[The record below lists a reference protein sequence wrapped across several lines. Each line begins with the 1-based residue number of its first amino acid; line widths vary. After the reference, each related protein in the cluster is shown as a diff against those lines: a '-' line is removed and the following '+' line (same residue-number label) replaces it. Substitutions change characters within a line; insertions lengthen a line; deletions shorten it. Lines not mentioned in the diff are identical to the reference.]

1 MEEKLR
7 SWWQKN
13 SKPLEIFGILV
24 VCTLTIVLLVVI
36 VLAYLFN
43 VNVPGLRGKTL
54 WDWLQLLIIPAVLA
68 IGGFAFNHTS
78 SRNAQRTATDN
89 QREAALQSWIDT
101 LSELFLK
108 VHLGELKLEDKA
120 VREIARVHSLSVLQR
135 LDGTRKGRVIY
146 YLYMVGAIDKNKRI
160 VDLQEANLSGTNLSG
175 TNLSGANLSGTNLSG
190 ANLSGARLSEADLS
204 NTNLNAA
211 NLKGA
216 IGVTVEELEKQA
228 ASLKG
233 ATLPDGSIHP

>member
-1 MEEKLR
+1 MTANLR
-7 SWWQKN
+7 SWWQKAR
-13 SKPLEIFGILV
+13 KPLEIFGILV
-24 VCTLTIVLLVVI
+24 VCTLMIVLLVVI

-54 WDWLQLLIIPAVLA
+54 WDWLQLLIIPVVLA

-101 LSELFLK
+101 MSELFLK
-108 VHLGELKLEDKA
+108 VHLGELKIEDKA
-120 VREIARVHSLSVLQR
+120 VREIARVHTLSVLQR
-135 LDGTRKGRVIY
+135 LDGTRKGSVIH
-146 YLYMVGAIDKNKRI
+146 YLYEAGAIDKNKRI
-160 VDLQEANLSGTNLSG
+160 VDLQEANLSGA
-175 TNLSGANLSGTNLSG
+175 NLSGANLSRANLSG

-204 NTNLNAA
+204 NTHLNAA

-233 ATLPDGSIHP
+233 ATMPDGSKHP